1 MDEASIKYIFKLSIP
16 IFFANLAIPL
26 VGIVDTALMGNLEK
40 TNYLTATSIASNF
53 FSMLFWSFGFLR
65 MGTVGMVSSEFG
77 KDNFEGIYNIFLR
90 NLIFVIFIS
99 LVVILFQ
106 IYLLKICLNIFE
118 LEEQTKN
125 LFEEYFK
132 IRIYS
137 APGELSIY
145 IITGLFVG
153 LRKTFVSSLAVGV
166 LSLLNIIISFYLVV
180 YKGLNIKGVAYGT
193 LISSY
198 ITSIVFIIYTFKYLG
213 LFIKLRI
220 NFSKILNFRDLK
232 NIFNINFN
240 IFIRTILLTF
250 SFFWFTYSGNKIGED
265 YVAANTILLN
275 LIFLSSFFLDAYAF
289 SSEGIVGYSIGKN
302 NINLFKQVLKN
313 SFILSSL
320 TGLSISLLY
329 LLTNEIFI
337 NLMTDIEVI
346 RNLSFDHVIWLIA
359 FPFFA
364 SFCYQF
370 DGIFIGASQ
379 TVELRNSM
387 IVSVGAYLMFTFI
400 LINSY
405 GNTGLWFSLLMFMI
419 IRALSLFYNL
429 KKIFN
434 RFQN

>member
-1 MDEASIKYIFKLSIP
+1 MDDASIKYIFKLSIP

-77 KDNFEGIYNIFLR
+77 KDNFDGIYNIFLR

-99 LVVILFQ
+99 LIVILFQ

-265 YVAANTILLN
+265 YVAANAILLN

-320 TGLSISLLY
+320 TGLLISLLY
-329 LLTNEIFI
+329 LLTHKIFI
-337 NLMTDIEVI
+337 NLMTDIEII
-346 RNLSFDHVIWLIA
+346 RNLSFDHVIWLIV
-359 FPFFA
+359 FPFFS

-405 GNTGLWFSLLMFMI
+405 GNTGLWISLLLFMI
-419 IRALSLFYNL
+419 IRALTLFYNL
-429 KKIFN
+429 KKIFI
-434 RFQN
+434 RFK

>member
-1 MDEASIKYIFKLSIP
+1 MDHASIKYIFKLSIP

-40 TNYLTATSIASNF
+40 TNYLTAASIASNF

-65 MGTVGMVSSEFG
+65 MGTVGMVSHEFG
-77 KDNFEGIYNIFLR
+77 KDNFESIYNIFIR

-99 LVVILFQ
+99 LIIILFQ
-106 IYLLKICLNIFE
+106 LYLLKICLNIFD
-118 LEEQTKN
+118 LKEQTKI
-125 LFEEYFK
+125 LFEDYFK
-132 IRIYS
+132 IRVYS

-153 LRKTFVSSLAVGV
+153 LRKTFVSSLAVGI

-198 ITSIVFIIYTFKYLG
+198 ITSVVFIIYTFKYLS
-213 LFIKLRI
+213 LFTKLTTRI
-220 NFSKILNFRDLK
+220 SKILNFHELK
-232 NIFNINFN
+232 KIFNINFN

-265 YVAANTILLN
+265 YVAANAILLN
-275 LIFLSSFFLDAYAF
+275 LILLSSFFLDAYAF
-289 SSEGIVGYSIGKN
+289 SSEGIVGYSLGKN

-313 SFILSSL
+313 SFILSSA
-320 TGLSISLLY
+320 TGFTISFIY
-329 LLTNEIFI
+329 LFTSEIFI
-337 NLMTDIEVI
+337 NLMTNIEII
-346 RNLSFDHVIWLIA
+346 RSLSLDYVIWLIA

-379 TVELRNSM
+379 TVDLRNSM
-387 IVSVGAYLMFTFI
+387 IVSVSAYLIFTFM
-400 LINSY
+400 LIKSY
-405 GNTGLWFSLLMFMI
+405 GNTGLWISLLLFMI
-419 IRALSLFYNL
+419 FRALTLFYNL
-429 KKIFN
+429 KKIFI
-434 RFQN
+434 RFK

>member
-1 MDEASIKYIFKLSIP
+1 MDHASIKYIFKLSIP

-40 TNYLTATSIASNF
+40 TNYLTAASIASNF

-65 MGTVGMVSSEFG
+65 MGTVGMVSHEFG
-77 KDNFEGIYNIFLR
+77 KDNFESIYNIFIR
-90 NLIFVIFIS
+90 NLIFVILIS
-99 LVVILFQ
+99 LIIILLQ
-106 IYLLKICLNIFE
+106 LYLLKICLNIFD
-118 LEEQTKN
+118 LKEQTKI
-125 LFEEYFK
+125 LFEDYFK
-132 IRIYS
+132 IRVYS

-153 LRKTFVSSLAVGV
+153 LRKTFVSSLAVGI
-166 LSLLNIIISFYLVV
+166 LSLLNMIISFYLVV

-198 ITSIVFIIYTFKYLG
+198 ITSVIFIIYTFKYLS
-213 LFIKLRI
+213 LFTKLTTKI
-220 NFSKILNFRDLK
+220 SKILNFDELK
-232 NIFNINFN
+232 KIFNINFN

-265 YVAANTILLN
+265 YVAANAILLN

-289 SSEGIVGYSIGKN
+289 SSEGIVGYSLGKN

-329 LLTNEIFI
+329 LLTHKIFI
-337 NLMTDIEVI
+337 NLMTDIEII
-346 RNLSFDHVIWLIA
+346 RSLSLDYVIWLIA

-379 TVELRNSM
+379 TVDLRNSM
-387 IVSVGAYLMFTFI
+387 IVSVSAYLIFTFL
-400 LINSY
+400 LIKSY
-405 GNTGLWFSLLMFMI
+405 GNTGLWISLLLFMI
-419 IRALSLFYNL
+419 IRALTLFL
-429 KKIFN
+429 
-434 RFQN
+434 

>member
-1 MDEASIKYIFKLSIP
+1 MDDASIKYIFKLSIP

-77 KDNFEGIYNIFLR
+77 KDNFDGIYNIFLR

-99 LVVILFQ
+99 LIVILFQ

-180 YKGLNIKGVAYGT
+180 YKGLNIEGVAYGT

-232 NIFNINFN
+232 KIFNINFN

-265 YVAANTILLN
+265 YVAANAILLN

-289 SSEGIVGYSIGKN
+289 SSEGIVGYSLGKN

-313 SFILSSL
+313 SFILSSF

-346 RNLSFDHVIWLIA
+346 RNLSFDHVIWLIV

-387 IVSVGAYLMFTFI
+387 IISVGAYLIFTI
-400 LINSY
+400 LLIKSY
-405 GNTGLWFSLLMFMI
+405 GNTGLWISLLLFMI
-419 IRALSLFYNL
+419 IRALTLFYNL
-429 KKIFN
+429 KKIFI
-434 RFQN
+434 RFK

>member
-1 MDEASIKYIFKLSIP
+1 MDHVSIKYIFKLSIP

-40 TNYLTATSIASNF
+40 TNYLTAASIASNF

-65 MGTVGMVSSEFG
+65 MGTVGMVSHEFG
-77 KDNFEGIYNIFLR
+77 KDNFESIYNIFIR

-99 LVVILFQ
+99 LIIILFQ
-106 IYLLKICLNIFE
+106 LYLLKVCLNIFD
-118 LEEQTKN
+118 LKEQTKI
-125 LFEEYFK
+125 LFENYFK
-132 IRIYS
+132 IRVYS

-153 LRKTFVSSLAVGV
+153 LRKTFISSLAVGV

-198 ITSIVFIIYTFKYLG
+198 ITSTVFIIYTFKYLS
-213 LFIKLRI
+213 LFTKLTTKI
-220 NFSKILNFRDLK
+220 SKILNFHELK
-232 NIFNINFN
+232 KIFNINFN

-265 YVAANTILLN
+265 YVAANAILLN

-289 SSEGIVGYSIGKN
+289 SSEGIVGYSLGKN

-313 SFILSSL
+313 SFILSSA
-320 TGLSISLLY
+320 TGFTISFIY
-329 LLTNEIFI
+329 LFASEIFI
-337 NLMTDIEVI
+337 NLMTDIEII
-346 RNLSFDHVIWLIA
+346 RSLSLDYVIWLIA

-379 TVELRNSM
+379 TVDLRNSM
-387 IVSVGAYLMFTFI
+387 IVSVSAYLIFTFM
-400 LINSY
+400 LIKSY
-405 GNTGLWFSLLMFMI
+405 GNTGLWISLLLFMI
-419 IRALSLFYNL
+419 IRALTLFYNL
-429 KKIFN
+429 KKIFI
-434 RFQN
+434 RFK

>member
-77 KDNFEGIYNIFLR
+77 KDNFDEIYNIFLR

-99 LVVILFQ
+99 LIIILFQ
-106 IYLLKICLNIFE
+106 IYLLKICLNIFA

-198 ITSIVFIIYTFKYLG
+198 ITSIVFIIYTFNYLG

-220 NFSKILNFRDLK
+220 KFSKILNFRDLK

-265 YVAANTILLN
+265 YVAANAILLN

-289 SSEGIVGYSIGKN
+289 SSEGIVGYSLGKN

-313 SFILSSL
+313 SFILSSF

-387 IVSVGAYLMFTFI
+387 IISVGAYLIFTFL
-400 LINSY
+400 LIKSY
-405 GNTGLWFSLLMFMI
+405 GNTGLWISLLLFMI
-419 IRALSLFYNL
+419 IRALTLFYNL
-429 KKIFN
+429 KKIFI
-434 RFQN
+434 RFK